1 MSTANQETRK
11 LAAYIKDMGYD
22 HFDAH
27 TIDITKM
34 CILDFMGVAIAGSA
48 KKESSIWKEYYAEK
62 VTAPQASLFQ
72 PGFPNMTTEQAAA
85 LNAVFGHVMDMD
97 DVHNASIPHLAVI
110 TVPTAFALAQKLHL
124 SGRQVIEA
132 VAAGYEAGAR
142 IGETINPSSYKYW
155 HTTAVVGAFSSG
167 ATASKLL
174 GLTEEQMVNCFG
186 SAGTQAAGL

>member
-72 PGFPNMTTEQAAA
+72 PGFQNMTAEQATA

-97 DVHNASIPHLAVI
+97 DVHNASITHLAVI

-124 SGRQVIEA
+124 SGKQVIEA
-132 VAAGYEAGAR
+132 DIPMSELYGYNTDLRSMTGGIGVYSYEFSRYEQAPGDVQKREVEARAAEA
-142 IGETINPSSYKYW
+142 EKD
-155 HTTAVVGAFSSG
+155 
-167 ATASKLL
+167 
-174 GLTEEQMVNCFG
+174 
-186 SAGTQAAGL
+186 

>member
-1 MSTANQETRK
+1 MCGILYIRAGIPTVKTTKSVFLFITNSFICEEVLYEPFKSGNRK
-11 LAAYIKDMGYD
+11 LAAYIKDMNYD

-72 PGFPNMTTEQAAA
+72 PGFQNMTAEQAAA

-97 DVHNASIPHLAVI
+97 DVHNASITHLAVI

-124 SGRQVIEA
+124 SSKQVIEA

-142 IGETINPSSYKYW
+142 IGETITPPPTS
-155 HTTAVVGAFSSG
+155 TGIP
-167 ATASKLL
+167 LR
-174 GLTEEQMVNCFG
+174 
-186 SAGTQAAGL
+186 

>member
-1 MSTANQETRK
+1 MSSSNQETRK
-11 LAAYIKDMGYD
+11 LAAYIKDMNYD
-22 HFDAH
+22 HFDEH

-72 PGFPNMTTEQAAA
+72 PGFQNMTAEQAAA

-97 DVHNASIPHLAVI
+97 DVHNASITHLAVI

-124 SGRQVIEA
+124 SGKQVIEA
-132 VAAGYEAGAR
+132 VAAADWGIQGR
-142 IGETINPSSYKYW
+142 
-155 HTTAVVGAFSSG
+155 VSG
-167 ATASKLL
+167 CLY
-174 GLTEEQMVNCFG
+174 CP
-186 SAGTQAAGL
+186 

>member
-22 HFDAH
+22 HFDEH

-72 PGFPNMTTEQAAA
+72 RSQSS
-85 LNAVFGHVMDMD
+85 L
-97 DVHNASIPHLAVI
+97 
-110 TVPTAFALAQKLHL
+110 
-124 SGRQVIEA
+124 
-132 VAAGYEAGAR
+132 
-142 IGETINPSSYKYW
+142 PS
-155 HTTAVVGAFSSG
+155 V
-167 ATASKLL
+167 LP
-174 GLTEEQMVNCFG
+174 
-186 SAGTQAAGL
+186 